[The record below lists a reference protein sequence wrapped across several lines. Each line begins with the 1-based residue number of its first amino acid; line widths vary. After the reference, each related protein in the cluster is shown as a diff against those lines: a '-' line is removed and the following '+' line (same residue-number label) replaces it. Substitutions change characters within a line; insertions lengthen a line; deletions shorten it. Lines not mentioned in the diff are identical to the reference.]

1 MRRLLLV
8 TLPLLAACQPAA
20 SDPRGVARDE
30 TLLSVN
36 ASGRADTRPDEA
48 RLQFGVQSNAPTAA
62 EASRANRDKMAKV
75 SSALASLGVKQDD
88 LQTRNLTLQR
98 IDYGP
103 ERGRFRADNLVEV
116 KLRDMARVGEAVAA
130 ATEAGA
136 NLVGGPDLRI
146 SDREAASRSAYA
158 AAYLA
163 ARSRAEAY
171 AGAAGLKIARILT
184 IQDAG
189 EYGTPVP
196 YARTMSMDAVAQSS
210 VPPTIAAPPAP
221 PSAPFNP
228 GMSSQ
233 EVRVR
238 VDFALSAK

>member
-1 MRRLLLV
+1 MRRNLLIA
-8 TLPLLAACQPAA
+8 LPLLSACQPAA
-20 SDPRGVARDE
+20 PDPRGVARDE

-36 ASGRADTRPDEA
+36 ASGRADSRPDEA
-48 RLQFGVQSNAPTAA
+48 RLQLGVQSNAATAA
-62 EASRANRDKMAKV
+62 AASRANRDKMTSVTA
-75 SSALASLGVKQDD
+75 ALARFGVRPDD

-158 AAYLA
+158 AAYRA

-171 AGAAGLKIARILT
+171 AGAAGLRIARVLT
-184 IQDAG
+184 IQDGG
-189 EYGTPVP
+189 EYGVPQLYGRTFTGEAMAQAAAPPPV
-196 YARTMSMDAVAQSS
+196 
-210 VPPTIAAPPAP
+210 APPAP
-221 PSAPFNP
+221 PSAPFSA
-228 GMSSQ
+228 GVTTQ

-238 VDFALSAK
+238 VDYALEPK